1 MKRLHPLPRIR
12 RQPEVLKLAI
22 RRKRKR
28 RQSTAKLQWE
38 LENAVAAQIRR
49 EVKATGAAQ

>member
-1 MKRLHPLPRIR
+1 MKRLSPLPRIR

-38 LENAVAAQIRR
+38 LVMAVTHQLRR
-49 EVKATGAAQ
+49 EIKQEKAS